1 MLVAIVNIEVLGE
14 SCAVVG
20 RDEVLDDAWQIEFLG
35 KLQSFCNVADDD
47 LCALQVGELVV
58 RIDTSLVFGKEYR
71 IGHLADVMIERTGTY
86 QQTVGMNTVGYFGS
100 QVSHGD
106 GMLEGARSYL
116 AQVSEQSLV
125 GVGKLEECHVGD
137 ESKHLLDEV
146 HHRVGEQQEDAVDDK
161 IGVHARVDVEHL
173 VVLHELKC

>member
-1 MLVAIVNIEVLGE
+1 MLITIINIEEFGKSIAMVCG
-14 SCAVVG
+14 
-20 RDEVLDDAWQIEFLG
+20 DEVLDDAWQIEFLG
-35 KLQSFCNVADDD
+35 KLQSFRNVADDD

-86 QQTVGMNTVGYFGS
+86 QQTVGMNTVGNFGS

-173 VVLHELKC
+173 VVLHELKS

>member
-1 MLVAIVNIEVLGE
+1 MLVTIINIEILGE

-35 KLQSFCNVADDD
+35 KLQSFRNVADDD

-86 QQTVGMNTVGYFGS
+86 QQTVGMNTVGNFGS
-100 QVSHGD
+100 HVSHGD

-137 ESKHLLDEV
+137 ESKQLFDEV
-146 HHRVGEQQEDAVDDK
+146 HQWVGEQQEDAVDNK

-173 VVLHELKC
+173 VVLHEL